1 MDPTVQQGMGY
12 AFIAFLGVV
21 VGKTYDYF
29 SNRLNT
35 RVNEL
40 EQKEKDCEEKHKE
53 CQEERKR
60 DKAELIAR
68 DLKDKEE
75 GIKRYHEMEQQVNE
89 LRMLVHTKANSSN
102 KLDK

>member
-29 SNRLNT
+29 SNRLNI
-35 RVNEL
+35 RVDEL
-40 EQKEKDCEEKHKE
+40 EEKHKSCEEKHKE
-53 CQEERKR
+53 CEEGRKA

-68 DLKDKEE
+68 DIRDKEE
-75 GIKRYHEMEQQVNE
+75 SIKRYQEMQQEVNQ
-89 LRMLVHTKANSSN
+89 LRMLIHPKPDSSS
-102 KLDK
+102 KLT